1 MEGTGLGHLC
11 LGPRLAIRQCCG
23 DNGALSQG
31 AGTTAHPYAV
41 AAGPFQAVEAG
52 GGGEFSQAGG
62 ICIAGSP
69 AQDIGPHC
77 SLRRWWWR
85 RRTGQGAGRAA
96 GPDKGAGVQSREAA
110 GRGPDGGREITG

>member
-23 DNGALSQG
+23 DNGTLSQG
-31 AGTTAHPYAV
+31 SGTTAHPYAV

-52 GGGEFSQAGG
+52 GGEFSQAGG

-69 AQDIGPHC
+69 VRDIGPHC
-77 SLRRWWWR
+77 SRRPALVVAAHGPGR
-85 RRTGQGAGRAA
+85 GAGSRAR
-96 GPDKGAGVQSREAA
+96 QR
-110 GRGPDGGREITG
+110 GRGAELGGGG